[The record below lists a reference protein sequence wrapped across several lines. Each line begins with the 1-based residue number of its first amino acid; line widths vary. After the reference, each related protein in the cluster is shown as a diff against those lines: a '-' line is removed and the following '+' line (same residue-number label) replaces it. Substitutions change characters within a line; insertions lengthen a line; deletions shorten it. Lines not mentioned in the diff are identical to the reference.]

1 MEALSAVTQ
10 LGIHVAVSFLL
21 WIFAAQWVRRTFGL
35 GNYVSVFGVIL
46 GAGSGALSFW
56 KFCTKTA
63 RRASHNAPDGG
74 EAAHKDDDSRG

>member
-21 WIFAAQWVRRTFGL
+21 WIFAAQWVRRTFRL
-35 GNYVSVFGVIL
+35 GNYVSVLGVIL

-56 KFCTKTA
+56 KFCTGTA
-63 RRASHNAPDGG
+63 RRAAHNTPEGGKDARGDGN
-74 EAAHKDDDSRG
+74 SRG